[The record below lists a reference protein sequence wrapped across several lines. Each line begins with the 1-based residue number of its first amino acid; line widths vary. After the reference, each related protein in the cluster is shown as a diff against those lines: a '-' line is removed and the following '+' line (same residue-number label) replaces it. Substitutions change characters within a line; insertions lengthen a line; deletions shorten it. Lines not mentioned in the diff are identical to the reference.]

1 MSGFLAGAAV
11 LALIA
16 ILFVALPLL
25 RVRTAR
31 PPAAIAAGVTA
42 LALIALSALTY
53 RWLGDPAAIRLSE
66 ANARTAADSIA
77 QLARHVEHE
86 PQDFEGWIKLA
97 EAYEQND
104 RFPLALNAYQRA
116 DTLAGGQSPVAL
128 AGMGESL
135 LAIQGSAQGPDV
147 QRAAQ
152 YFDRALALDPKSPKA
167 LFYSAMLAEQHGQLE
182 LARQRFTTMLD
193 IKPAPPASVLAA
205 LRQQIT
211 AIDAQ
216 LHPPVDAATAIRLH
230 VSLDPKLAKQV
241 PANASLFVFV
251 QAADGGAPLAV
262 HRSSASLPQDVVLSA
277 DDAMIAKR
285 AVKPGQKVTVVAR
298 ISPSGNPLPQK
309 GDLYGQIEYVAGKT
323 GPRPLEIDKLS
334 P

>member
-1 MSGFLAGAAV
+1 MSGFFAGAAV

-16 ILFVALPLL
+16 VLFVALPLV
-25 RVRTAR
+25 RVRTA
-31 PPAAIAAGVTA
+31 PPAATAAIVAA
-42 LALIALSALTY
+42 LALIAFSVLTY
-53 RWLGDPAAIRLSE
+53 RWLGNPAAIRLSE

-77 QLARHVEHE
+77 QLARHVEHD
-86 PQDFEGWIKLA
+86 PQDFEGWLKLA
-97 EAYEQND
+97 GAYELNN

-135 LAIQGSAQGPDV
+135 LAIQGAAQGPDV
-147 QRAAQ
+147 TRAAE
-152 YFDRALALDPKSPKA
+152 YFERALALDPKSPKA
-167 LFYSAMLAEQHGQLE
+167 LYYSALLAMQSGHLE
-182 LARQRFTTMLD
+182 LARARFTTMLA
-193 IKPAPPASVLAA
+193 IQPAPPANVLAA
-205 LRQQIT
+205 LRQEIA

-230 VSLDPKLAKQV
+230 VSLAPNLAKQV
-241 PANASLFVFV
+241 PSNASLFVFV
-251 QAADGGAPLAV
+251 QAPDGGAPLAV
-262 HRSSASLPQDVVLSA
+262 HRGTASLPQDLVLSS
-277 DDAMIAKR
+277 DDAMIAAR

-298 ISPSGNPLPQK
+298 ISASGNPLPQK

-323 GPRPLEIDKLS
+323 GPRPLEIDKLT